1 MALNY
6 KGPYDDII
14 DMPHHVSKTHKHMSL
29 YDRAAQFA
37 PFSAL
42 TGYED
47 AIDIVKRKQQGV
59 ALLLYWSGLNTSY
72 ELALFL
78 YMVIHHFYL
87 NNNFNN

>member
-1 MALNY
+1 MVYDY

-47 AIDIVKRKQQGV
+47 AIDIVAETHKV
-59 ALLLYWSGLNTSY
+59 EEEIIHTEAEMTS
-72 ELALFL
+72 
-78 YMVIHHFYL
+78 
-87 NNNFNN
+87 